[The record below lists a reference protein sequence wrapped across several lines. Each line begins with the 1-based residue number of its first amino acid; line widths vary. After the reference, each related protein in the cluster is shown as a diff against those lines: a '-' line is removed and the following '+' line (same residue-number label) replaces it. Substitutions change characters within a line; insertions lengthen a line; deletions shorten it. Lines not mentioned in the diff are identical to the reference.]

1 MIFDHDHDHKS
12 TLHMTNDQVM
22 LGAIPLIIPDSHLPV
37 MKRAA
42 LSKDNKAAFNKDKAT
57 LNKDKGKK
65 EDINRT

>member
-1 MIFDHDHDHKS
+1 
-12 TLHMTNDQVM
+12 MTNDQVM

-42 LSKDNKAAFNKDKAT
+42 LSKDNKATLNRDNKDNKAAFNKDKAT

-65 EDINRT
+65 EDINRA

>member
-1 MIFDHDHDHKS
+1 M
-12 TLHMTNDQVM
+12 DQVM

-42 LSKDNKAAFNKDKAT
+42 LSKDNKDNKAAFNKDKAT

-65 EDINRT
+65 EDIKRT

>member
-1 MIFDHDHDHKS
+1 
-12 TLHMTNDQVM
+12 MTNDQVM

-42 LSKDNKAAFNKDKAT
+42 LSKDNKDNKAAFNKDKAT

-65 EDINRT
+65 EDIKRT